1 MPGRGTAV
9 LLSDPSEDS
18 EEPHDDRTGDD
29 RRPSVV
35 KFPAA
40 VDADVDDVIRALSAW
55 SGATEQPAPK
65 NKRGERTR
73 LQLIES
79 ATRAFIRQGYVD
91 CSVEDIIQEADIS
104 RGTFYAHFK
113 SKKAVFA
120 AIIGQSIE
128 GRLTATDVSHVDV
141 PLVRDRIELSVRL
154 FLDSFHRAQG
164 LSMVIEQAAYH
175 DPSFRRIR
183 LIIRDSFARRI
194 AKGIRRQQARGIADA
209 EIDPAEA
216 GLAIVSMMTYYAQ
229 TELGW
234 RDRQPSEEMVELL
247 TRFWVRGIGL
257 QEDAPV
263 SPN

>member
-1 MPGRGTAV
+1 MPELGVTTVQSDRAEDGTVLRDAGTGR
-9 LLSDPSEDS
+9 DN
-18 EEPHDDRTGDD
+18 
-29 RRPSVV
+29 RRPPTV

-40 VDADVDDVIRALSAW
+40 VDADVEDVIRALDVW
-55 SGATEQPAPK
+55 SGATAQPAPK

-73 LQLIES
+73 QQLIES
-79 ATRAFIRQGYVD
+79 ATRAFVRQGFVD

-209 EIDPAEA
+209 EIDPA
-216 GLAIVSMMTYYAQ
+216 Q